1 MGTGRILVVGAGI
14 AGLSAAIAASRAGF
28 DVDVFERSPDF
39 QEVGAG
45 LQLSPNVSRILLEWG
60 LGPAIEQQAVTPTSV
75 IVRDGHSGRDL
86 VTMPVARLTQ
96 ETYHAPWWV
105 LHRADLQGALVTAC
119 RADPR
124 ITLHMGAEIKIAA
137 HDDKGVSLHV
147 NGQILLGDALIGADG
162 GRSQIRTLLGD
173 PKPAGAFTRLALR
186 STVPIDAVPA
196 EFATNNVGL
205 WLGNDAHLVHYPLR
219 RGTLFNM
226 VAVLGGEWASAGYD
240 TMVDRIVALAAF
252 DRWSERA
259 RSVLLASS
267 EWRAWPL
274 TPRDTWYGPD
284 DGRVIL
290 IGDAA
295 HAMYPFLAQG
305 AAMGIEDAAVLGH
318 ELAASPDNAEAALAR
333 TKARRKGRAT
343 RVQAQANRNGEIYH
357 WRGPMALARNV
368 GMSLMGGERILRQ
381 SDWVHGWRI

>member
-1 MGTGRILVVGAGI
+1 MGTGRILIVGAGI
-14 AGLSAAIAASRAGF
+14 AGLSAAIAAARAGF
-28 DVDVFERSPDF
+28 SVDVFERSSHF

-60 LGPAIEQQAVTPTSV
+60 LGPAIEQQAVTPNAV

-86 VTMPVARLTQ
+86 VSMPVARLTRD
-96 ETYHAPWWV
+96 TYHAPWWV

-119 RADPR
+119 KSYPA
-124 ITLHMGAEIKIAA
+124 ITIHLGAEITVMA
-137 HDDKGVSLHV
+137 DDAEGARLQADGKMF
-147 NGQILLGDALIGADG
+147 QGDALIGADG

-173 PKPAGAFTRLALR
+173 PKPSGAFTRLALR
-186 STVPIDAVPA
+186 TTVPIDAVPA
-196 EFATNNVGL
+196 EFATSNVGL

-219 RGTLFNM
+219 RGTVFNM

-240 TMVDRIVALAAF
+240 TIVDRVVALAAF

-274 TPRDTWYGPD
+274 TPRENWYGPD
-284 DGRVIL
+284 KGRVIL

-305 AAMGIEDAAVLGH
+305 AAMGIEDAAVLGQ

-333 TKARRKGRAT
+333 TKARRKNRAA

-368 GMSLMGGERILRQ
+368 GMTLMGGERILRQ
-381 SDWVHGWRI
+381 SDWVHSWRL